1 MNKRS
6 LELITSS
13 LSAQQQA
20 KVNPQ
25 LSIDQEQRAVIYIH
39 EVVVTHEIRK
49 KYNKWCWI
57 AEVCIPLA
65 FVTTP

>member
-49 KYNKWCWI
+49 KYSK
-57 AEVCIPLA
+57 
-65 FVTTP
+65 